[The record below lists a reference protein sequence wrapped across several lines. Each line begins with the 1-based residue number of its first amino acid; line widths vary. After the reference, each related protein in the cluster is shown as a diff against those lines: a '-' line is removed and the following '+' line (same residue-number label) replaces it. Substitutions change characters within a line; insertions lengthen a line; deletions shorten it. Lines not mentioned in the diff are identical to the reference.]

1 MSELSPAYLKLV
13 DLASR
18 SHKNADEL
26 PAQTEAVTYWTG
38 VGFTL
43 DGNQYVA
50 SMDEISE
57 ILSVPRFTQVPGVQ
71 TWVRGISNIRGRLM
85 PVMDLLTFLNKKS
98 EIQWKRRRLLVIESG
113 ELYSGLVVDR
123 VLGMQHFPVGSFV
136 NELPGSYSVT
146 KDYLNGGY
154 TSEKGTWGLFSL
166 HKLASDPRFLNVAS

>member
-18 SHKNADEL
+18 SRKNAEEL
-26 PAQTEAVTYWTG
+26 PAQAKAKSFWTG

-71 TWVRGISNIRGRLM
+71 TWVRGIANVRGRLM

-98 EIQWKRRRLLVIESG
+98 DILWKRRRLLVIEND

-123 VLGMQHFPVGSFV
+123 VLGMQHFPEDSFV
-136 NELPGSYSVT
+136 NELPASYAVT
-146 KDYLNGGY
+146 QDYLNGGY
-154 TSEKGTWGLFSL
+154 LSDKGAWGLFSL
-166 HKLASDPRFLNVAS
+166 RKLAGDPRFLNVAS

>member
-1 MSELSPAYLKLV
+1 MSELSPAYLTLV

-18 SHKNADEL
+18 SRKNADEL
-26 PAQTEAVTYWTG
+26 PAQEAAKTFWTG

-71 TWVRGISNIRGRLM
+71 TWVRGIANVRGRLM
-85 PVMDLLTFLNKKS
+85 PVMDLLTFLDRKS
-98 EIQWKRRRLLVIESG
+98 DIQWKRRRLLVIEKD

-123 VLGMQHFPVGSFV
+123 VLGMQHFTQDSFV
-136 NELPGSYSVT
+136 DELPASYGVT
-146 KDYLNGGY
+146 KEYLTGGY
-154 TSEKGTWGLFSL
+154 TSEKGAWGLFSL
-166 HKLASDPRFLNVAS
+166 RKLASDPRFLNVAS

>member
-18 SHKNADEL
+18 SRKNADEL
-26 PAQTEAVTYWTG
+26 PAQDKAKTFWTG

-71 TWVRGISNIRGRLM
+71 AWVRGIANVRGRLM
-85 PVMDLLTFLNKKS
+85 PVMDLLTFLDRKS
-98 EIQWKRRRLLVIESG
+98 EMQLKRRRLLVIEDG

-123 VLGMQHFPVGSFV
+123 VLGMQHFTEDSFV
-136 NELPGSYSVT
+136 DELPASYSVT
-146 KDYLNGGY
+146 KEYLTGGY
-154 TSEKGTWGLFSL
+154 TSEKGVWGLFSL
-166 HKLASDPRFLNVAS
+166 RKLASDSRFLNVAS

>member
-13 DLASR
+13 DLAVRSR
-18 SHKNADEL
+18 KNADEL
-26 PAQTEAVTYWTG
+26 PAQAEAKSYWTG

-71 TWVRGISNIRGRLM
+71 TWVRGIPNVRGRLM
-85 PVMDLLTFLNKKS
+85 PVMDLLTFLEKKS
-98 EIQWKRRRLLVIESG
+98 EMQWKRRRLLVIEKG

-123 VLGMQHFPVGSFV
+123 VLGMQHFAEDSFV
-136 NELPGSYSVT
+136 DELPARYTVT
-146 KDYLNGGY
+146 KDYLSGGY
-154 TSEKGTWGLFSL
+154 TSENGAWGLFSL
-166 HKLASDPRFLNVAS
+166 RKLANDPRFLNVAS